1 MILKS
6 EYVRIVLLL
15 GLINFSNIIKVTI
28 MSLSY
33 CGSKENKENQYHH
46 DIQISPEKRR
56 NNNLRTNFPG
66 NEFAKKGKD
75 DDIISPTLLKTR
87 KQLVELWLNP
97 VVTLDT
103 SLEQIVEDED
113 YLHECSCMKEHL

>member
-1 MILKS
+1 
-6 EYVRIVLLL
+6 
-15 GLINFSNIIKVTI
+15 

-46 DIQISPEKRR
+46 DVHISPEKKRTSGNICR
-56 NNNLRTNFPG
+56 PCHPNNNPSKHMK
-66 NEFAKKGKD
+66 E
-75 DDIISPTLLKTR
+75 DDIVSPTLLKTR

-103 SLEQIVEDED
+103 SLEHTVEDD
-113 YLHECSCMKEHL
+113 GPGYECNCLKEHLN

>member
-1 MILKS
+1 
-6 EYVRIVLLL
+6 
-15 GLINFSNIIKVTI
+15 
-28 MSLSY
+28 MSMSY
-33 CGSKENKENQYHH
+33 CGAKENKENQYHH

-56 NNNLRTNFPG
+56 NNGPNYFRSNLIVNDMS
-66 NEFAKKGKD
+66 KKNKE

-103 SLEQIVEDED
+103 SLENIVEDD
-113 YLHECSCMKEHL
+113 S